1 MRRRGCIYE
10 EEQRNYKGRAQSGR
24 GTQGRLMKGVGWVS
38 QTRRRLVAEIS
49 YHGKRFRFRS
59 TDFDNVR
66 SWLNA
71 MSDRYSD

>member
-1 MRRRGCIYE
+1 MRRKGCIYE

-24 GTQGRLMKGVGWVS
+24 GTQCRLMKGVGWVS
-38 QTRRRLVAEIS
+38 QTRRRWVAEIS

>member
-1 MRRRGCIYE
+1 MRRRWCIYE

-38 QTRRRLVAEIS
+38 HKRRRWVAEIS

-66 SWLNA
+66 IWLNA

>member
-1 MRRRGCIYE
+1 MRRRWCIYE
-10 EEQRNYKGRAQSGR
+10 EEQRNYKWRAQSGR

-38 QTRRRLVAEIS
+38 QTRRRWVAEIS

-59 TDFDNVR
+59 TDFNNVR